1 MQKLREDML
10 KKQMEDYQKMIDLAR
25 EENERRNK
33 EQEERM
39 KAILNEQA
47 RREEQLRKSFEQAK
61 NDEEKKRIAK
71 EKKEEEEKR
80 DKSKRSLNKFNQV
93 KKSIINEECEKI
105 ANKFIQDKDKFCL
118 NEIRLYDKA
127 EIENLVKKFENT
139 ENIKAILE
147 EKINKF
153 VEQFLKEKGATTI
166 KHLNIVLVGPS
177 GVGKSTL
184 INSVLELDESSGAK
198 EGEAEPCTMGAP
210 VYYDSLKVNFIRVA
224 DSRGIEKSN
233 DYGVD
238 QVVKDVTEFIEG
250 RLLTKDPDQYVHCIW
265 YCMTGARFE
274 EVERESLI
282 ELSKI
287 YDNNTLPVIVVYTK
301 AMVPDLYKP
310 IELKVKELK
319 LKLDF
324 IPVISK
330 DIEIEEEVDSNDE
343 EENEEGE
350 SSKKKRKK
358 IVKKKGIKQLMKT
371 SVQKAEDAV
380 QSACYTGIKNN
391 IRDDVKKSNQMQNE
405 KMEQYIQQEN
415 NKTINKFH
423 EGMELKEM
431 VKDGKEIYMIKMAI

>member
-1 MQKLREDML
+1 MGNAEKKRLREENKRLEEARQKDQLEAKYEREKLEADNKHKEEMQKLREDML

-274 EVERESLI
+274 
-282 ELSKI
+282 
-287 YDNNTLPVIVVYTK
+287 
-301 AMVPDLYKP
+301 
-310 IELKVKELK
+310 
-319 LKLDF
+319 
-324 IPVISK
+324 
-330 DIEIEEEVDSNDE
+330 
-343 EENEEGE
+343 
-350 SSKKKRKK
+350 
-358 IVKKKGIKQLMKT
+358 
-371 SVQKAEDAV
+371 
-380 QSACYTGIKNN
+380 
-391 IRDDVKKSNQMQNE
+391 
-405 KMEQYIQQEN
+405 
-415 NKTINKFH
+415 
-423 EGMELKEM
+423 
-431 VKDGKEIYMIKMAI
+431 